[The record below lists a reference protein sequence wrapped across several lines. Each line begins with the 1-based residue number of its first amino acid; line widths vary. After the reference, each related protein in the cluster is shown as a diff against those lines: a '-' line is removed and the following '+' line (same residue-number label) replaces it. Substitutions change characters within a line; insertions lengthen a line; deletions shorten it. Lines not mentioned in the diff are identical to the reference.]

1 MGAKVLVESTTFVGT
16 KDAIESVDS
25 KTTGT
30 AEVNDVDLGTGANTA
45 PEGSFG
51 TVPYE
56 YTLLGSAAVEAAV
69 VGVAGNTLTLG

>member
-30 AEVNDVDLGTGANTA
+30 AEVNDVDLGTGVNTA

-56 YTLLGSAAVEAAV
+56 YTLLGSAEVEAAV